1 MDFKQ
6 RWMPIDFYKTMEIL
20 SKTFRDEKKM
30 KVKIT
35 EKQIG
40 ILEYCAFLGI
50 EDFHQLSEITKIKH
64 PCKSKEY

>member
-1 MDFKQ
+1 MTFKQ

-20 SKTFRDEKKM
+20 SKAFRGEKKM

-50 EDFHQLSEITKIKH
+50 NNYQQLSQITKIKH
-64 PCKSKEY
+64 PKDQI